1 MFFEFGIK
9 DFIDILLV
17 AFVLYYTY
25 KLMKA
30 SGSIKVF
37 TGILVF
43 ILIWLV
49 VTQILEMKLLG
60 SIFDTLMNVGV
71 IALIVLFQDEI
82 RRFLLTLG
90 SHRHVSALAHFFSG
104 ARKEALKH
112 DDIMPVVMACLSMGK
127 QKVGALIVIEHTTP
141 LDEVV
146 RTGEIIDAAISQ
158 RLIENIF
165 FKNSPLHDGAM
176 VIRDGKI
183 YAAGCILPLT
193 KKLVSSSLG
202 TRHRAGIGLTEE
214 SDALVV
220 IVSEETGAISVAKG
234 GILQKDVSYGDL
246 RDILTTQ
253 FIPSGSSDDDKI
265 INKLVRRIKK

>member
-1 MFFEFGIK
+1 MFFDVGIK
-9 DFIDILLV
+9 DFIDVLLV
-17 AFVLYYTY
+17 ALLLYYTY

-146 RTGEIIDAAISQ
+146 NWLLESGYIPSFCTACYREGRTGDRFMSLVKSGQIANCCGPNALMTLKEYLED
-158 RLIENIF
+158 
-165 FKNSPLHDGAM
+165 
-176 VIRDGKI
+176 
-183 YAAGCILPLT
+183 YA
-193 KKLVSSSLG
+193 
-202 TRHRAGIGLTEE
+202 
-214 SDALVV
+214 
-220 IVSEETGAISVAKG
+220 SEDT
-234 GILQKDVSYGDL
+234 
-246 RDILTTQ
+246 
-253 FIPSGSSDDDKI
+253 
-265 INKLVRRIKK
+265 RIKGMKLIAKETDRIPNPKIREIAIRNLKDIAEGKRDFRF

>member
-9 DFIDILLV
+9 DFIDILLA
-17 AFVLYYTY
+17 AFLLYYTY

-49 VTQILEMKLLG
+49 VTQVLEMKLLG

-90 SHRHVSALAHFFSG
+90 SHRHVSALARLFNG
-104 ARKEALKH
+104 AKKVLKH

-127 QKVGALIVIEHTTP
+127 QKVGALIVIEHNVP
-141 LDEVV
+141 LDEIV
-146 RTGEIIDAAISQ
+146 RTGEMIDAAINQ

-176 VIRDGKI
+176 VISKKRIK
-183 YAAGCILPLT
+183 AAGCILP
-193 KKLVSSSLG
+193 VSHDLNIPKELG
-202 TRHRAGIGLTEE
+202 LRHRAAMGISQQ
-214 SDALVV
+214 SDAHAI
-220 IVSEETGAISVAKG
+220 IVSEETGAISVAYRG
-234 GILQKDVSYGDL
+234 QFYL
-246 RDILTTQ
+246 RLNAEELESMLT
-253 FIPSGSSDDDKI
+253 KE
-265 INKLVRRIKK
+265 N